1 MAGLTAGTKAKVD
14 PCPGKRVVLLQ
25 GGFEPC
31 VAHLNFMANHIKFCS
46 CGQCRRGLRT
56 ASGSAMVRTV
66 VRKNRRKVK
75 QALRRGDEAERVV
88 SVPYTD

>member
-1 MAGLTAGTKAKVD
+1 
-14 PCPGKRVVLLQ
+14 
-25 GGFEPC
+25 
-31 VAHLNFMANHIKFCS
+31 MANHIKFCS

-56 ASGSAMVRTV
+56 ASGSEMVRHI

-75 QALRRGDEAERVV
+75 QALRSGSEDAERVV